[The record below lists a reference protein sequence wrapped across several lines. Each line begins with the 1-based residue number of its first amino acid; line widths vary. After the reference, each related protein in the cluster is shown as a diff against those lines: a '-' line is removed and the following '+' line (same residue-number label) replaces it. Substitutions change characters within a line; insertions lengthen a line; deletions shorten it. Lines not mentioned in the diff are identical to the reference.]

1 MINTN
6 VLMTSLNIELSYW
19 VEEKMITSVPQNG
32 VLYRRII
39 LILGMHIRA
48 HVHYYTCRLFQTYN
62 YLV

>member
-1 MINTN
+1 MA
-6 VLMTSLNIELSYW
+6 SLNIELSYW

-48 HVHYYTCRLFQTYN
+48 NVHYYTCRLFQTYN

>member
-1 MINTN
+1 
-6 VLMTSLNIELSYW
+6 MTSLNIELSYW

-48 HVHYYTCRLFQTYN
+48 HVHYFTRRLFQTYN